1 MVENNHSMNDDGIGA
16 SDISPQ
22 KGGALRRLF
31 ALSDPHLSSAHPK
44 PMDVFGPHWENHAEK
59 LADNWRATVTDNDV
73 VLVPGD
79 ISWAMKLDQAIPD
92 LELLANLPGEKILIK
107 GNHDYWWSS
116 LGKVKK
122 LALPKMHFI
131 QNNHVELDVLVA
143 GGSRMWD
150 FPDVFWPFAGSAT
163 QLADAVA
170 GTESVVKNKGHHDL
184 DPDKIRSR
192 ELDRLEQSL
201 TGLPADARLRV
212 AMVHFPP
219 VNADGTPGQVAK
231 LIGKHNIDICVF
243 GHVHGPY
250 QGGPRPGEDITIGKT
265 RYVLASSD
273 FLTHCPKYLT
283 TP

>member
-1 MVENNHSMNDDGIGA
+1 
-16 SDISPQ
+16 
-22 KGGALRRLF
+22 
-31 ALSDPHLSSAHPK
+31 
-44 PMDVFGPHWENHAEK
+44 MDVFGPHWENHAEK
-59 LADNWRATVTDNDV
+59 LADNWSRTVGDEDI

-79 ISWAMKLDQAIPD
+79 ISWAMKLDQAVPD
-92 LELLANLPGEKILIK
+92 LQLLADLPGEKVFVK

-131 QNNHVELDVLVA
+131 QNGHIELDGLVV

-150 FPDVFWPFAGSAT
+150 FPDVFWPFAGSPKE
-163 QLADAVA
+163 LADATGMA
-170 GTESVVKNKGHHDL
+170 ESVVKNKKHHDL
-184 DPDKIRSR
+184 DPEKIRSR
-192 ELDRLEQSL
+192 ELDRLKNSL
-201 TGLPADARLRV
+201 AGLPDDGRQRA

-219 VNADGTPGQVAK
+219 VNADGTPGQVAE

-250 QGGPRPGEDITIGKT
+250 PGGQRPGEDITIGKT

-273 FLTHCPKYLT
+273 FLAHCPKYLT
-283 TP
+283 TL